1 MNALTKRLLSF
12 LVVMTM
18 VIGMV
23 PAVGLPAVVAKADTA
38 LTINEQ
44 ASAMTFTG
52 GTDNLY
58 CPVCD
63 APVDWVPL
71 TDGGA
76 IATPAKSTH
85 VHYYVYGSSVNVTA
99 TSAKSGSTTLGVIAN
114 LANSGSKIC
123 LNLNGHN
130 LVAPCGFRLG
140 SSSVA
145 LNIMGEGAMTYTDT
159 GFDSYSRNKG
169 LFYIENGAVNLYGG
183 TYYDT
188 KPANTKPL
196 VQGYTQNRVTLSVYE
211 GAKLFGAA
219 IIPMLWK
226 INVSG
231 DSFIQNLQIT
241 DTAVQSGAAITIAED
256 FTGNIWNVS
265 FPGGIAEDGTIATG
279 KVTSFTGNITT
290 ADGKKIEAVDGALK
304 TTTAITTPTETAFEP
319 DTHNGNAW
327 CEHCED
333 FVDWVPYFGN
343 NTIVLQDSS
352 DVYHF
357 HIYLTEDVNYT
368 GTITNGNFMHSFE
381 NICLNLN
388 GYDVS
393 GVDANGNTV
402 GKRAMRVTQT
412 LAIMGDGSITAGKTN
427 SGDGA
432 VAKDMTEFYLYG
444 GANLAT
450 VASDSSPVITCKGN
464 IYLNGGSITGFVSDK
479 SAAATIS
486 LANGASADLIKMTNA
501 ASKLSVAAGW
511 SGEAVVQLP
520 VDLVDGAV
528 PAANGVA
535 LGAYTGKLT
544 TSDGVRLFNVD
555 GSLSSNIV
563 FDPTAETNFCEA
575 CNDYVAWTALP
586 ATEEGMDLSTGKH
599 YYVPQDMT
607 FTGSAGWLFKM
618 PSRAV
623 LCLHLNGKTLSLNN
637 TRIYNGA
644 AGSTVNI
651 IGAGGTLTSTHS
663 KGLFYSDTGNTHLY
677 GGTYVASGTKGI
689 EIGSA
694 NGQYHFHGDAE
705 LEGMITLAKGKVHLY
720 DQAVVEKIVLSG
732 TGKLT
737 IKDGWTG
744 SAVLDIDSAL
754 ITNNTV
760 STDNAV
766 VEGTYAGTLT
776 TVDGFEVSVV
786 DRALLVAQPTADTF
800 DPWNY
805 AGKAYCQV
813 CGSVVDWVDYNAH
826 VAENGYYD
834 NNNKLNASGVPTQH
848 YYLSDDITY
857 TTQCFSTNDILHF
870 NFNGCDVT
878 ATGDEATSAFR
889 FTQKAHFFNTGDVA
903 TVTGGIADGAGAALE
918 NAGNVTKD
926 NESDTW
932 IYGNIVLTKLSGG
945 TAPVVNMG
953 GELNQL
959 TLIGNPVIQ
968 GVDGQGLVLGA
979 TGTLIDV
986 SGLTEGASIA
996 MSGLTVGEAF
1006 TLACDNAETVK
1017 GYFSCADTALPVSV
1031 LDDQLILIAAAG
1043 IVTGDTTVWYADN
1056 AAAVNAYTEQNFAD
1070 GAYIELKENESALVL
1085 LGGNYYV
1092 NIGGKDIAV
1101 SGSGTLYPIDTA
1113 NDTYQFFGMW
1123 TYEGVDVVRD
1133 VTVGGKRY
1141 ITVTDGDTST
1151 HRLDMAINGVNIRTD
1166 AAGLYYDAKYLCDST
1181 LAGMVSK
1188 YGVILSLRDMPGAV
1202 LDSTDKRTELT
1213 GLEPGATATSGSV
1226 SNIFSTARTAAK
1238 NAQYGK
1244 MDIYANAYIELDV
1257 DGDGNADVLV
1267 ADNENVGK
1275 TAGTAW
1281 SLYDALAEM
1290 DQNWSDYAEEDRDA
1304 VKVFYTTWADYGL
1317 SDYGFTN
1324 INDLPDVNA
1333 GGSEGGATS
1342 EDDDLT
1348 TEL

>member
-71 TDGGA
+71 TEGGA

-183 TYYDT
+183 TYYDI

-196 VQGYTQNRVTLSVYE
+196 VQGYTQNRVTLSVHE
-211 GAKLFGAA
+211 GAKLFGTAV
-219 IIPMLWK
+219 IPMLWK

-231 DSFIQNLQIT
+231 NSFIQNLQIT

-327 CEHCED
+327 CEHCQD

-343 NTIVLQDSS
+343 NSAVLRNSA
-352 DVYHF
+352 DVFHY

-368 GTITNGNFMHSFE
+368 GGDANGNFIRSE
-381 NICLNLN
+381 KNICLNLN

-393 GVDANGNTV
+393 GLDADGKTA
-402 GKRAMRVTQT
+402 GKRAMLVTQT

-432 VAKDMTEFYLYG
+432 VAKNMKEFYLYG

-450 VASDSSPVITCKGN
+450 VAGDSSPVITCAGN
-464 IYLNGGSITGFVSDK
+464 ITLNGGSITGFVSDK

-511 SGEAVVQLP
+511 SGEAVV
-520 VDLVDGAV
+520 D
-528 PAANGVA
+528 PAALEDGILGDA
-535 LGAYTGKLT
+535 LGAFTGKLT
-544 TSDGVRLFNVD
+544 TV
-555 GSLSSNIV
+555 
-563 FDPTAETNFCEA
+563 
-575 CNDYVAWTALP
+575 
-586 ATEEGMDLSTGKH
+586 TG
-599 YYVPQDMT
+599 D
-607 FTGSAGWLFKM
+607 
-618 PSRAV
+618 
-623 LCLHLNGKTLSLNN
+623 
-637 TRIYNGA
+637 
-644 AGSTVNI
+644 
-651 IGAGGTLTSTHS
+651 
-663 KGLFYSDTGNTHLY
+663 
-677 GGTYVASGTKGI
+677 
-689 EIGSA
+689 
-694 NGQYHFHGDAE
+694 
-705 LEGMITLAKGKVHLY
+705 
-720 DQAVVEKIVLSG
+720 
-732 TGKLT
+732 
-737 IKDGWTG
+737 
-744 SAVLDIDSAL
+744 
-754 ITNNTV
+754 
-760 STDNAV
+760 
-766 VEGTYAGTLT
+766 
-776 TVDGFEVSVV
+776 EVSVV
-786 DRALLVAQPTADTF
+786 DGVLRVKQPTADTF

-813 CGSVVDWVDYNAH
+813 CDGIVDWVDYNAH
-826 VAENGYYD
+826 VAKNGYYD
-834 NNNKLNASGVPTQH
+834 NNNKLSITGDVHTVH

-857 TTQCFSTNDILHF
+857 TTQCFSTNEIIHF

-903 TVTGGIADGAGAALE
+903 TVTGGIAGTVGAALE
-918 NAGNVTKD
+918 NAGNVKVD
-926 NESDTW
+926 NEADTW

-953 GELNQL
+953 VELNQL

-979 TGTLIDV
+979 TGTLVDV

-1006 TLACDNAETVK
+1006 TVACDNAEAVK
-1017 GYFSCADTALPVSV
+1017 GYVSCADTALPVSV

-1043 IVTGDTTVWYADN
+1043 IVTGETTVWYADN
-1056 AAAVNAYTEQNFAD
+1056 AAAVAAYTAQNFAD
-1070 GAYIELKENESALVL
+1070 GAYIELNENEDTLIL

-1113 NDTYQFFGMW
+1113 NDNYQFFGMW

-1133 VTVGGKRY
+1133 VTLGGKRY

-1188 YGVILSLRDMPGAV
+1188 YGVILSLRDMPDAV

-1213 GLEPGATATSGSV
+1213 GLVPGATATSGSV
-1226 SNIFSTARTAAK
+1226 FNIFSTARTAAK

-1304 VKVFYTTWADYGL
+1304 VQAFYTTWADYGL